1 MTFTDLVQSINSSIY
16 IMPLS
21 AAQAG
26 FFVFFPKKNKKEEKK
41 NIKVPDK
48 HQLLH
53 LEHQHKTSEMW
64 SGPPSNRHTQLGL
77 WFWLKPFGAP
87 LQQILK
93 QTHTHTHKE
102 EVTSLGIF
110 KKLKML
116 VLQVVFI

>member
-26 FFVFFPKKNKKEEKK
+26 FFVFFPKKQEEKKEEYQSTWQASTPPLRTPAQ
-41 NIKVPDK
+41 NIRDVIWPAIKSS
-48 HQLLH
+48 HTAWFMILT
-53 LEHQHKTSEMW
+53 EAFW
-64 SGPPSNRHTQLGL
+64 STTAADPETN
-77 WFWLKPFGAP
+77 
-87 LQQILK
+87 
-93 QTHTHTHKE
+93 THKE